1 MMKDFD
7 EYVSKLNYPSRSE
20 ICSRMREE
28 IDAAPMTTRDRNI
41 ALADM
46 QQRATEEFVQGR
58 APYREDQRRLDAMF
72 WHDCREDLGYDRFL
86 NEDGIGTIEAEA
98 WDRGHSAGYSEVYQC
113 LIRLCEFVEKI
124 VKGIKPGVSL

>member
-1 MMKDFD
+1 MKNFD
-7 EYVSKLNYPSRSE
+7 EYVSSVEVVSE
-20 ICSRMREE
+20 MEIRRELRRE
-28 IDAAPMTTRDRNI
+28 IANTPMTESERETAINQSIIRARG
-41 ALADM
+41 LAVE
-46 QQRATEEFVQGR
+46 AN
-58 APYREDQRRLDAMF
+58 AKYREDQRRLDAMF
-72 WHDCREDLGYDRFL
+72 WQDCREDLGYDRFL